1 MKLTRILLRRY
12 KFRNVHEPAPE
23 LSSGIAKNSKDYAN
37 LPERFLVRKTAKIA
51 HKSEDHPAYVPR
63 LNKWKAQYHGLERPW
78 TDHYW
83 KETGAFQEKHP
94 DIVQPICE
102 EDWMWF
108 RGDIVEI
115 LTGDDKGKQGYIIQV
130 IQERNW
136 VLVENLNCKHKIQ
149 GESPGALLREPQ
161 PLLVTSEI
169 KLVDPHDNNSCDIIW
184 SYTEDGTRV
193 RVSTRTGR
201 ILPIPSQAME
211 TIDYKSADTYLENK
225 DKDTPKALVEE
236 VTFQPN

>member
-1 MKLTRILLRRY
+1 MSKNSFNRLYALSPNDFLVITPQLPTLILLY
-12 KFRNVHEPAPE
+12 
-23 LSSGIAKNSKDYAN
+23 L
-37 LPERFLVRKTAKIA
+37 
-51 HKSEDHPAYVPR
+51 
-63 LNKWKAQYHGLERPW
+63 
-78 TDHYW
+78 
-83 KETGAFQEKHP
+83 FQ
-94 DIVQPICE
+94 
-102 EDWMWF
+102 
-108 RGDIVEI
+108 
-115 LTGDDKGKQGYIIQV
+115 
-130 IQERNW
+130 

-184 SYTEDGTRV
+184 SYTEDGNRV

-236 VTFQPN
+236 VTFQPKLATFEMDIMEKMNIKEDRVPKKTFWY